1 MAVARKE
8 QLLDIGARLAAK
20 HGLGNVT
27 RRMVA
32 GEAKV
37 SEALVSSYVGNV
49 DEARAFYKARAKRLG
64 LKLPDAATEA
74 QLGLALR
81 AHGPRD
87 NGKRKRSTKE
97 VKAIKRKVR
106 GNPTGTGKQGPIHIG
121 KPAPKRSAARQPVL
135 PPLIPA
141 E

>member
-37 SEALVSSYVGNV
+37 SEALVSSYMGNV
-49 DEARAFYKARAKRLG
+49 DESRAAYKSRAKKLG

-74 QLGLALR
+74 QLGLELR
-81 AHGPRD
+81 AHGPRVKAT
-87 NGKRKRSTKE
+87 KRKRAVKE
-97 VKAIKRKVR
+97 VKAIKRKTPPLIATKPR
-106 GNPTGTGKQGPIHIG
+106 SDGTY
-121 KPAPKRSAARQPVL
+121 ADAKRSAARTPIL
-135 PPLIPA
+135 PPLVPA
-141 E
+141 AE